1 MVIDACIDGHTLSAC
16 PKGMMILECRCNRDI
31 MRGHRPPIPN
41 PQPDPGPLPD
51 PAPIPSPDPTP
62 IPEPLPPPFVAHV
75 AREKIVQDSA
85 ADVERD
91 EIGQEPSF
99 YCVKRQG
106 GAGWSIL
113 ARFSMTL
120 RIHQHILTGGVRLGL
135 VLVVVSIMFAA
146 CQPRKPT
153 PTVYAQDVSM
163 LMNSTAR

>member
-1 MVIDACIDGHTLSAC
+1 
-16 PKGMMILECRCNRDI
+16 

-85 ADVERD
+85 ADIERD
-91 EIGQEPSF
+91 ETGQEPSF

-106 GAGWSIL
+106 GAGWS
-113 ARFSMTL
+113 
-120 RIHQHILTGGVRLGL
+120 GGVRLGL

-153 PTVYAQDVSM
+153 PTVYALDCSM